1 MCTPLSGFCRSHY
14 MKSCMHAL
22 VFVIPHFISSKKEP
36 LQLEVCCCCQFTQND
51 GPIKKF
57 LSSMPPISRTTA
69 TPKLY
74 SSSSLLRHMKK
85 NNKKESKPNLDLF
98 THCEPH
104 SLYLEDTRD
113 FLMPQLYSVYFN
125 HKSSSGG
132 VRPQH

>member
-1 MCTPLSGFCRSHY
+1 
-14 MKSCMHAL
+14 MHAL

-36 LQLEVCCCCQFTQND
+36 LQLEVCCCCHFTQND

-57 LSSMPPISRTTA
+57 LSSMPPISRTSA

-104 SLYLEDTRD
+104 STWKTHEIFISCHSYA
-113 FLMPQLYSVYFN
+113 QLCVYFN
-125 HKSSSGG
+125 HKSSSSG
-132 VRPQH
+132 VRPQHKCWKMKTFWVVG